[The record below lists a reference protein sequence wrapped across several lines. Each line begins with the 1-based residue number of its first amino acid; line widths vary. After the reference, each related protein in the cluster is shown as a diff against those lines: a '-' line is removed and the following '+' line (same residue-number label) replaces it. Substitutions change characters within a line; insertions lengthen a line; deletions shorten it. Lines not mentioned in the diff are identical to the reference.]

1 MLKLS
6 FMLTAGHVFNCEMM
20 HDSLGLK
27 ITKGTDLYKDDAKG
41 KLNRHYI
48 CIKLKMET
56 KLEKNERG
64 RITGLV

>member
-1 MLKLS
+1 
-6 FMLTAGHVFNCEMM
+6 MM

-27 ITKGTDLYKDDAKG
+27 ITKGTDHYKDDARG

-56 KLEKNERG
+56 KLEKNEKG